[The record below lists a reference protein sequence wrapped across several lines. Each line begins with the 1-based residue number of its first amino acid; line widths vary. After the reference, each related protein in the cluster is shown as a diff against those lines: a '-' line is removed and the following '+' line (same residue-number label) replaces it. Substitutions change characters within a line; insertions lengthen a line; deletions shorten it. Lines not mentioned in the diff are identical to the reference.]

1 MSFLGGAA
9 LSGGIGILSGLF
21 QGIGAKNRQKE
32 ALYWQSKENQ
42 AARDWQ
48 TEMMKYQ
55 NEWNKKAVADAQNW
69 QESMVDKQRSYD
81 AAYNNPSA
89 QMARLK
95 AAGLNPD
102 LMYGS
107 GVGSMTA
114 TSSAGGSVSPMPSAG
129 AGDYHATDY
138 MSAIM
143 GTNTVGESMLQGLSA
158 AKIAADINQVEA
170 QTTKTKGEVTSLDL
184 DNIRKAATNG
194 SMIELDNFQINLA
207 KQTASLNDSQLQIMS
222 QQLNNLKTENDMCN
236 QQIQE
241 SMAKVANMDSQ
252 TLNNRISAFFAS
264 SRFDMEV
271 KRFQQELK
279 ASDSQINLTNTE
291 AKQILCLLTAQK
303 LNLDADLL
311 LKKANVDK
319 VKTETVNLFYNREL
333 LDVHG
338 KTMHFNLEQSKK
350 FDTVE
355 RVVNIGA
362 TGLNAVGS
370 IIGGVTSVAK
380 FIK

>member
-1 MSFLGGAA
+1 MSLLGTAIT
-9 LSGGIGILSGLF
+9 GGIGLMNGLF
-21 QGIGAKNRQKE
+21 QGIGAKKRQEK
-32 ALYWQSKENQ
+32 ALQ
-42 AARDWQ
+42 WQ
-48 TEMMKYQ
+48 TNENRLAREWQQKMMQSQ
-55 NEWNKKAVADAQNW
+55 NEWNKHSVEQAQKW
-69 QESMVDKQRSYD
+69 QEQMVASQRSYD
-81 AAYNNPSA
+81 ARYNSPTS
-89 QMARLK
+89 QMARLQ

-114 TSSAGGSVSPMPSAG
+114 TSSTGGSVSPIPSAG
-129 AGDYHATDY
+129 AGDYNVTDGA
-138 MSAIM
+138 SVIM
-143 GTNTVGESMLQGLSA
+143 NTPTVGESMIQGLSA
-158 AKIAADINQVEA
+158 SKIAAEISNVDADTN
-170 QTTKTKGEVTSLDL
+170 KKKGEYTSLDL

-207 KQTASLNDSQLQIMS
+207 KQTASMNDSQLQLMS

-241 SMAKVANMDSQ
+241 SMAKVANMDSV
-252 TLNNRISAFFAS
+252 TLNNRISAYFAS

-279 ASDSQINLTNTE
+279 ASDAQINLTNTE

-311 LKKANVDK
+311 LKKANVDR